1 MSVGELREAA
11 VDFLHIMA
19 SIPKR
24 RYFWFLVTAIAGYS
38 FGYQDAFR
46 GPASLGWKFSE
57 LVDRMTPTSIIE
69 ERRRNAEALRQ
80 RTQHGLDL
88 PQ

>member
-1 MSVGELREAA
+1 MKRLMSVGKLREAA

-24 RYFWFLVTAIAGYS
+24 RYFWFLVTAIAGY
-38 FGYQDAFR
+38 
-46 GPASLGWKFSE
+46 
-57 LVDRMTPTSIIE
+57 
-69 ERRRNAEALRQ
+69 
-80 RTQHGLDL
+80 L